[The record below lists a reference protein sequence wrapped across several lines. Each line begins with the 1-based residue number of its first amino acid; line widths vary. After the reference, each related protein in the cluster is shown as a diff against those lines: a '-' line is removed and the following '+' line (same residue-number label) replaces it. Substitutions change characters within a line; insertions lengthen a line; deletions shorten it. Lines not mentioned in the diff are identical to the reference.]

1 MIVMGVGAAC
11 RPVALET
18 NRHAVGLCV
27 KECWLALTASALAG
41 LLSVA
46 EAFAE
51 SAGAPLPP

>member
-1 MIVMGVGAAC
+1 MGVGAAC

-18 NRHAVGLCV
+18 NRQAVGLCV